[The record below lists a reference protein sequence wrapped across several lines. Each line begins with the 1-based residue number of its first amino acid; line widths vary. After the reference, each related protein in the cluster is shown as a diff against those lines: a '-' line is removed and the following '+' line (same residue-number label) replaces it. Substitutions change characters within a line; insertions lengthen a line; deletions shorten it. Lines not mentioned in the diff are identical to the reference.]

1 LEVNFGRGQGSLTS
15 LMPKEEEEEEE
26 ELGLLKN
33 MMYTCV
39 IWTTVVKVL

>member
-1 LEVNFGRGQGSLTS
+1 MEVNFGRGQGSLTS
-15 LMPKEEEEEEE
+15 LIPKEEEEEE